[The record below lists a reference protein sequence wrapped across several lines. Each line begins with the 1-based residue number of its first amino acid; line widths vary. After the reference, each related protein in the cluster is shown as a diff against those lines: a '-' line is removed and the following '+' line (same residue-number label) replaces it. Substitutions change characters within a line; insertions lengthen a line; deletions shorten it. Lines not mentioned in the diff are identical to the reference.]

1 MLGRLGEIKGKEMGP
16 MLPPPNFKLKSV
28 IVARFGTQQNF
39 GRSVGLSPTMIT
51 RIVRG
56 YETLSRV
63 LPASLYSG
71 KKFAGGEA
79 GRQTFPSPPGCGA
92 VGSV

>member
-1 MLGRLGEIKGKEMGP
+1 MLTMNQVQNQMEEVFGKP
-16 MLPPPNFKLKSV
+16 IS
-28 IVARFGTQQNF
+28 
-39 GRSVGLSPTMIT
+39 S
-51 RIVRG
+51 
-56 YETLSRV
+56 YSRAEAIEDGV

-79 GRQTFPSPPGCGA
+79 GRQTFPSPFGCGA

>member
-1 MLGRLGEIKGKEMGP
+1 MDLFLPLRGFGHLQPLRGGLDDRWPGNGDFGP
-16 MLPPPNFKLKSV
+16 EGNS
-28 IVARFGTQQNF
+28 
-39 GRSVGLSPTMIT
+39 RSH
-51 RIVRG
+51 R
-56 YETLSRV
+56 EAKHRV